1 MKRIVCPPLAALLFA
16 LLLLLCSCAKD
27 EPLPECVMS
36 AERVVYG
43 NRIYSVQS
51 VEGKGVFLTYTEIG
65 DEEQTVYVGCVD
77 PLCSHDKNECAAF
90 SNAPGS
96 RIALVPQKKGFILY
110 FFRTENFLRNPDDPS
125 RGYGR
130 RSDLLAMDMK
140 TGKCSVVTSIPDMAG
155 GLSYLL
161 TDTHVYFTLNS
172 LNMGIESDVQ
182 SVNIWRAP
190 LTGGELEQC
199 TFGED
204 AMTDGYRIEHYEDGV
219 FYYRRGETLCRT
231 DDEFASEEIVM
242 ERLNNLWSIT
252 IRDGWVYYTDEREVV
267 SVAPDEPKPENYAHV
282 YDYMIG
288 EYPEALDAAN
298 ICTLKR
304 TKVDGSG
311 TTEALTSGISTR
323 ADWCIVGST
332 LYCVPARFEL
342 RGSIE
347 WSAPASPN
355 SLSYIWSETGGDLW
369 ATDLETGKT
378 RAVFSDLGY
387 DIQSITD
394 AGNGRLLV
402 SGKVY
407 GIDDIKRHI
416 EAEEIWSSE
425 LRYTVWKL
433 LDVE

>member
-199 TFGED
+199 T
-204 AMTDGYRIEHYEDGV
+204 
-219 FYYRRGETLCRT
+219 
-231 DDEFASEEIVM
+231 
-242 ERLNNLWSIT
+242 
-252 IRDGWVYYTDEREVV
+252 
-267 SVAPDEPKPENYAHV
+267 K
-282 YDYMIG
+282 
-288 EYPEALDAAN
+288 
-298 ICTLKR
+298 LK
-304 TKVDGSG
+304 KVKKG
-311 TTEALTSGISTR
+311 
-323 ADWCIVGST
+323 
-332 LYCVPARFEL
+332 
-342 RGSIE
+342 
-347 WSAPASPN
+347 
-355 SLSYIWSETGGDLW
+355 
-369 ATDLETGKT
+369 
-378 RAVFSDLGY
+378 
-387 DIQSITD
+387 
-394 AGNGRLLV
+394 
-402 SGKVY
+402 
-407 GIDDIKRHI
+407 
-416 EAEEIWSSE
+416 EIWIP
-425 LRYTVWKL
+425 
-433 LDVE
+433 